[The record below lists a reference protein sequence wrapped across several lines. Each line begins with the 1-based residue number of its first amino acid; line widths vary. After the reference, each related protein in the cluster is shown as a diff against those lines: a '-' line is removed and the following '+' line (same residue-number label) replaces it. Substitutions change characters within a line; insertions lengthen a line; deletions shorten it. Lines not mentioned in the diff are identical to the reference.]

1 MLSGIG
7 PKDRLVEFGV
17 PLSRHLPGVGSNL
30 WNHPISGITISV
42 KDGVTLTPDVTAAR
56 IALRYTSEGSS
67 APNDMEL
74 TTSSVFSPLTG
85 EVLSDGVTLISC
97 VPELPDGSG
106 CLSLASA
113 EPEVQPSFDY
123 RYFQHPNDIRWM
135 REAIRLGVKFLE
147 SDTYCDVIEQRSR
160 PTDDD
165 LATDDALDLWI
176 SRTVGSAH
184 HVSGTCK
191 MGPDSEPMAVVDQH
205 CRVKGI
211 SNLWVADSSV
221 MPRVTRANTHA
232 TAIMIGERVADWIAS
247 ASTLS
252 SIAANSETRS

>member
-1 MLSGIG
+1 M
-7 PKDRLVEFGV
+7 
-17 PLSRHLPGVGSNL
+17 
-30 WNHPISGITISV
+30 
-42 KDGVTLTPDVTAAR
+42 
-56 IALRYTSEGSS
+56 
-67 APNDMEL
+67 
-74 TTSSVFSPLTG
+74 
-85 EVLSDGVTLISC
+85 
-97 VPELPDGSG
+97 
-106 CLSLASA
+106 
-113 EPEVQPSFDY
+113 
-123 RYFQHPNDIRWM
+123 
-135 REAIRLGVKFLE
+135 GVKFLE

-221 MPRVTRANTHA
+221 MPRVTRANTHT
-232 TAIMIGERVADWIAS
+232 TAIMIGERVANWIAS